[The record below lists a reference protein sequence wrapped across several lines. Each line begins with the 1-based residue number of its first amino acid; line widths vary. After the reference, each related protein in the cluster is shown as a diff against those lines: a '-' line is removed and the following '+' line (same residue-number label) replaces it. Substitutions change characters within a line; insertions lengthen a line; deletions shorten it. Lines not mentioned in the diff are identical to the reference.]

1 MDRTQTPKPDLPLD
15 VLEIVGKI
23 EQQTRGTL
31 ESCVRGEFIVVGLIL
46 DMEKVTEIMQASA
59 TKSFRVRA
67 EYYESQPGFCL
78 EWLDEVVDET
88 VAATLKLVP
97 FRFLLSG
104 YYKGGV
110 RAIREG
116 LETELRGI
124 LKLRVEAMQLR
135 KAKGEETVPGETLNS
150 TVVQPPSQ
158 PSDQRAE
165 ANKSLADGDGMVQDQ
180 SAGGASAEPTN
191 PPTLDALLD
200 GAKSLETVIGAL
212 PSLTS
217 DRKLTKK
224 LSAVAHYRWYS
235 RELNRVKAAA
245 KKFQTAQSLQDSFPD
260 LALWQIVDR
269 SDHGDLVKG
278 DFDPGRF
285 AWCLVQRKQG
295 RRSVDDRTLR
305 YYEQALRAAKLLS

>member
-116 LETELRGI
+116 LETELRRI

-135 KAKGEETVPGETLNS
+135 KASHSAPGVSE
-150 TVVQPPSQ
+150 PPT
-158 PSDQRAE
+158 
-165 ANKSLADGDGMVQDQ
+165 
-180 SAGGASAEPTN
+180 SAGTTAQEAQPRQGRNGNKPVRRNQKYKTIDQALQKIAESRPRTQEEVFKALEGRVTFPPAEPF
-191 PPTLDALLD
+191 
-200 GAKSLETVIGAL
+200 ETARGWMLGFRRDKATARAWLSKRWGELGLAPL
-212 PSLTS
+212 P
-217 DRKLTKK
+217 RGPKNQKK
-224 LSAVAHYRWYS
+224 
-235 RELNRVKAAA
+235 
-245 KKFQTAQSLQDSFPD
+245 
-260 LALWQIVDR
+260 
-269 SDHGDLVKG
+269 
-278 DFDPGRF
+278 
-285 AWCLVQRKQG
+285 
-295 RRSVDDRTLR
+295 
-305 YYEQALRAAKLLS
+305 